1 MIDWMKYRYLYLAF
15 SLLIIIPGLLSL
27 FAYGLKLSID
37 FTGGTIMKLD
47 GLKESKEVVITATK
61 DLSPQIIE
69 STGNS
74 VTIRLKDIN
83 QSRADEIVA
92 KLKPANKDIK
102 LSSFETLGPA
112 MGQETIKKT
121 FYAILLASL
130 LLLIHI
136 SHAFKRLKFGVSAIL
151 AMLHDSLVLLGIF
164 SLLGH
169 FAKIEIDLLFVT
181 ATLTVLSFSVHDT
194 IVVFDRIR
202 EIMKHHSNLSMYEMA
217 NRAVSETM
225 VRSLNNTLVL
235 VFMLLALV
243 LLGGMTTR
251 NFALALLVGSISGAY
266 SSPFTAVPLLVIW
279 DDLRKKR

>member
-1 MIDWMKYRYLYLAF
+1 MIDWMKYRYLYIAF
-15 SLLIIIPGLLSL
+15 SLLIIVPGLFSL
-27 FAYGLKLSID
+27 FFYGLKLSID
-37 FTGGTIMKLD
+37 FTGGSILTLSD
-47 GLKESKEVVITATK
+47 STVIR
-61 DLSPQIIE
+61 Q
-69 STGNS
+69 
-74 VTIRLKDIN
+74 KDIT
-83 QSRADEIVA
+83 QQQADEIVVR
-92 KLKPANKDIK
+92 LKPANKDIK

-112 MGQETIKKT
+112 MGQETVKKT

-136 SHAFKRLKFGVSAIL
+136 SHAFKKLKFGISAIL
-151 AMLHDSLVLLGIF
+151 AMLHDSLVLIGTF

-169 FAKIEIDLLFVT
+169 FFNIEIDLLFVT

-202 EIMKHHSNLSMYEMA
+202 ELQRHESSLTMYEMA

-225 VRSLNNTLVL
+225 VRSLNNTLTI

-266 SSPFTAVPLLVIW
+266 SSPFTAVPLLAIW
-279 DDLRKKR
+279 DDIKKRNPFK